1 VWHRIITA
9 LGILEEAML
18 NQHPAL
24 QSLRPYWASY
34 QTMLKS
40 VDEGQRFKA
49 SPQETYA
56 HALLVKIKELEHD
69 VETMRLAVALIRDID
84 PSVANAA
91 AIYRYHEEYFLCR
104 LTACMDKAH
113 RLAGAALL
121 LKQDKCEASGGQ
133 LFVLRAIQASHPE
146 LAASL
151 EKAAAIEAKHKK
163 ACKTLGGELPA
174 LSPDYLAQ
182 EAESLDVLC
191 DKSTAAIEAIF
202 STLAPVF
209 ELACAV

>member
-1 VWHRIITA
+1 
-9 LGILEEAML
+9 ML
-18 NQHPAL
+18 NEHPAL

-34 QTMLKS
+34 QAMLKS

-49 SPQETYA
+49 SPKETYA
-56 HALLVKIKELEHD
+56 HALLIKIKELEHD
-69 VETMRLAVALIRDID
+69 VQTMRLAVAFVRDIS

-113 RLAGAALL
+113 RLVGAALL
-121 LKQDKCEASGGQ
+121 LKQDKCEGKGGQ

-151 EKAAAIEAKHKK
+151 ERAAAIEAKHKK
-163 ACKTLGGELPA
+163 DRKALGDGLPV
-174 LSPDYLAQ
+174 LSHDFLTQ
-182 EAESLDVLC
+182 EAESLDALS
-191 DKSTAAIEAIF
+191 DKTTAAIEAVL
-202 STLAPVF
+202 STLAPIF
-209 ELACAV
+209 ELACA